1 MSDRMLRGMYPQ
13 ANMRFA
19 VCQTATLCGEAI
31 RRHQADWL
39 SGWLLSEAL
48 TCATLA
54 SVALKGA
61 EKLTLRW
68 LYPGPVGT
76 ILVDTNERG
85 EVRGFPQRL
94 RLLPEISTV
103 AEAIGG
109 DGGRVAATTSLPDRI
124 GPTGITE
131 AVFRDVP
138 RDLAHLFSL
147 SFQVETAL
155 CVGLILPPREP
166 IALTSALG
174 VLLQPLPGAD
184 LEAFETVR
192 QEVEAAEFRDW
203 LERDPR
209 PLESVLERLPLD
221 EPARLL
227 DEAEPTYACTC
238 SRVKVERVLRLME
251 AADLRKLLEE
261 QGGAVVQCHF
271 CAAVYRFSRHQVDA
285 LLEQSRIG
293 HA

>member
-1 MSDRMLRGMYPQ
+1 MNDRMLRGTFPQ
-13 ANMRFA
+13 ANLRFA
-19 VCQTATLCGEAI
+19 VCQTAGLCGEAI

-48 TCATLA
+48 TCGALA
-54 SVALKGA
+54 SVGLKGS

-109 DGGRVAATTSLPDRI
+109 DTGRVSATTSLPDRL
-124 GPTGITE
+124 GPTGITL
-131 AVFRDVP
+131 AVFGDVT
-138 RDLAHLFSL
+138 RDLAHFFSM

-155 CVGLILPPREP
+155 SVGLILPPQDP
-166 IALTSALG
+166 ISLSSAVG
-174 VLLQPLPGAD
+174 VLLHPLPGAD
-184 LEAFETVR
+184 LEAFDAVRRDMETV
-192 QEVEAAEFRDW
+192 EFRDW
-203 LERDPR
+203 LEEGPR
-209 PLESVLERLPLD
+209 PLESVLERLAVG

-227 DEAEPTYACTC
+227 EEAEPAYACTC
-238 SRVKVERVLRLME
+238 SRDKVERVLRLMDP
-251 AADLRKLLEE
+251 ADLRQLLEE

-271 CAAVYRFSRHQVDA
+271 CATVYRYTKPQVDA
-285 LLEQSRIG
+285 LLELSPIG
-293 HA
+293 HG

>member
-1 MSDRMLRGMYPQ
+1 MNDRMLRGTFPQ
-13 ANMRFA
+13 ANLRFA
-19 VCQTATLCGEAI
+19 VCQTAGLCGEAI

-48 TCATLA
+48 TCAALA
-54 SVALKGA
+54 SVGLKES

-103 AEAIGG
+103 AQAIGG
-109 DGGRVAATTSLPDRI
+109 DTGRVSATTSLPDKL
-124 GPTGITE
+124 GPTGITP
-131 AVFRDVP
+131 AVFGDVT

-155 CVGLILPPREP
+155 TVGLILPPKDP
-166 IALTSALG
+166 ITLTSAVG

-184 LEAFETVR
+184 LEAFDAVR
-192 QEVEAAEFRDW
+192 REVETAGFRDW
-203 LERDPR
+203 LETGLR
-209 PLESVLERLPLD
+209 PLEDVLERLPVG
-221 EPARLL
+221 EPACLT
-227 DEAEPTYACTC
+227 DEAEPSYACTC
-238 SRVKVERVLRLME
+238 SRDKVERVLRLMDP
-251 AADLRKLLEE
+251 ADLRQLLEE

-271 CAAVYRFSRHQVDA
+271 CATVYRFSRSQVDG
-285 LLEQSRIG
+285 LLERSPVG
-293 HA
+293 HG